1 MDHLSMEDVQTL
13 DLKQMECNVVNLP
26 DGSQSRY
33 QPSFIEI
40 ERGQSFLVNYACSI
54 ITKINSLIIM
64 TMIITGVTCSRP
76 TNSILFGG
84 NVPTFTGLDGNM
96 WASQLL
102 TIEAPDNS
110 VKFTFYFTDIA
121 TRIYWI

>member
-40 ERGQSFLVNYACSI
+40 ERGQSFLV
-54 ITKINSLIIM
+54 ITH
-64 TMIITGVTCSRP
+64 
-76 TNSILFGG
+76 
-84 NVPTFTGLDGNM
+84 
-96 WASQLL
+96 AQ
-102 TIEAPDNS
+102 
-110 VKFTFYFTDIA
+110 
-121 TRIYWI
+121 